1 MSLNLLL
8 VTLIFS
14 DSKHYKSV
22 QSFQKC
28 LGINASI
35 PVHNKPFGIR
45 ETSVLARPRRKATHA
60 VKTALNL
67 QLNDRNLTT
76 LPLDLSKIMEFTRQT
91 NQTKRSQTPE
101 KSLFFKILNFAGP
114 IAGFTAAL
122 SPLALYFWTCQPQY
136 LPIGASFTTNNQT
149 FQLEVAREPQEL
161 SKGLKFRSYLPNNH
175 GMLFVINKP
184 EAISLWMKDT
194 HIPLDMIF
202 LKDGEIKHIVRNA
215 PPCTTREC
223 PKYNSVHPVNQVIEL
238 PALSVDSLG
247 LNNGKFIKLNIK

>member
-1 MSLNLLL
+1 M
-8 VTLIFS
+8 IFS
-14 DSKHYKSV
+14 DSKHYKLV

-35 PVHNKPFGIR
+35 PAHNKPLGMR
-45 ETSVLARPRRKATHA
+45 ETSVLARPGRKATHA
-60 VKTALNL
+60 VLTALDL

-76 LPLDLSKIMEFTRQT
+76 LPLDLSKIMEFTKQT

-149 FQLEVAREPQEL
+149 FQLEVARENKEL
-161 SKGLKFRSYLPNNH
+161 SKGLKFRSYLPNNQ

-238 PALSVDSLG
+238 PANSVDSLG

>member
-1 MSLNLLL
+1 M
-8 VTLIFS
+8 
-14 DSKHYKSV
+14 
-22 QSFQKC
+22 
-28 LGINASI
+28 
-35 PVHNKPFGIR
+35 
-45 ETSVLARPRRKATHA
+45 LARPRRKATHA
-60 VKTALNL
+60 VLTALNL

-101 KSLFFKILNFAGP
+101 KSLFFKILNLAGP

-136 LPIGASFTTNNQT
+136 LPIGATFTTNNQT
-149 FQLEVAREPQEL
+149 FQLEVARENKEL

-184 EAISLWMKDT
+184 EPISLWMKDT

-238 PALSVDSLG
+238 PANSVDSLG
-247 LNNGKFIKLNIK
+247 LNNGKFLKINIK